1 MSDSPIGTE
10 AAAAR
15 RRAFNLAAATAIA
28 AIVATL
34 AVTATA
40 NWNPSY
46 VTLASVA
53 GLVIVVALAIAA
65 MTQQH
70 ASLRAA
76 SELEKQNASLIAAS
90 EEVATANLARA
101 RFIAD
106 VSHDL
111 RQPLHALGLFLDALE
126 RRVTPGEGE
135 KILARTREASSVMN
149 RAFGALIDLTK
160 VEADTLIPEVEVF
173 AVDDLLARLEEET
186 ASVVAS
192 AGIDLRVVRSQAHV
206 IADQRLVGH
215 MLRTLLSNAVENGPG
230 RLLLG
235 AHHDSNRLWLELHC
249 SEPGKSTAK
258 WDVLA
263 AGAARASVRS
273 IEELD
278 LLVVRRLAD
287 LMGLG
292 VRVTTKEDQGVAI
305 AIGVPRAGDNVASPL
320 HDRAI
325 LLIADDPSRRMKA
338 AALLAGAGAVV
349 HVACNLR
356 QADHAART
364 NQRLDLL
371 VTDIADGDLAVR
383 VTRARIAASLPSL
396 PNRTP
401 ADKLVA
407 AAQLALKI

>member
-1 MSDSPIGTE
+1 MTDSPIGTE
-10 AAAAR
+10 AATAR

-28 AIVATL
+28 AILATL
-34 AVTATA
+34 VVTAAA

-46 VTLASVA
+46 VTFLAVA
-53 GLVIVVALAIAA
+53 GLGVVVALAIAA
-65 MTQQH
+65 MSYQH
-70 ASLRAA
+70 ASLRTAA
-76 SELEKQNASLIAAS
+76 ELEAQNTSLVAAS
-90 EEVATANLARA
+90 EELATANLARA

-106 VSHDL
+106 ISHDM

-135 KILARTREASSVMN
+135 KILARTREASTVLN
-149 RAFGALIDLTK
+149 RAFSAMIDLTK

-173 AVDDLLARLEEET
+173 AVDDLLVRLEEET
-186 ASVVAS
+186 ASVAAS
-192 AGIDLRVVRSQAHV
+192 AGIDLRVVHSQAHV

-215 MLRTLLSNAVENGPG
+215 MLRSVLSNAVENGPG

-235 AHHDSNRLWLELHC
+235 AHHEPDRLWLQLHC

-258 WDVLA
+258 WDVLTV
-263 AGAARASVRS
+263 GSARASGRS
-273 IEELD
+273 VEELD

-292 VRVTTKEDQGVAI
+292 LRVTIKADRGVTI
-305 AIGVPRAGDNVASPL
+305 AIGVPKAGDAAASPL
-320 HDRAI
+320 RNRTV
-325 LLIADDPSRRMKA
+325 LLVADEASRRVKC

-364 NQRLDLL
+364 NRFDLL
-371 VTDIADGDLAVR
+371 VTDIAAAEATASE
-383 VTRARIAASLPSL
+383 TRARIGASLPSL

-401 ADKLVA
+401 ADELVA
-407 AAQLALKI
+407 AAQVRLTA